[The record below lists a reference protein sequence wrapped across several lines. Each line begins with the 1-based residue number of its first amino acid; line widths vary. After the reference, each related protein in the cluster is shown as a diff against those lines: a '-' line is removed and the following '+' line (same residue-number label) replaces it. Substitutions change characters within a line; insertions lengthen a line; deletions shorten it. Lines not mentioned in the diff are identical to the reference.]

1 MIPAPSMSIDSETD
15 QKGMTTMTR
24 TRATTLHRRHLLG
37 AAGLAAV
44 PLLTGNPRA
53 ILAQDAV
60 EVVFRQN
67 DPPVEIGGLEEAIE
81 KLNSSDAGIQVKLE
95 NIAWADAQAQWVREV
110 QAGGGPDVQQLA
122 FVWPQD
128 LASTGL
134 LLELD
139 ELIAGSDIAPDDFLA
154 LGLGQLDGKTYGIP
168 WSADTFVIAYR
179 PDLLD
184 EAGVQLPSGEVWDP
198 GTWEAFRDTAESLSN
213 GSDQFGFAFP
223 AGPEGWTW
231 FLANYYLWSNGT
243 TLIQDDG
250 SGTWAPGVT
259 AEDLTGAMDYFNS
272 FFERGITPESL
283 IAVSTPGDPQVVGGL
298 GRGDAAMS
306 FFPPSTFRA
315 AQAESESPL
324 ATALMPS
331 GSETR
336 ISHLGGRML
345 GINPSTEH
353 PEEAWQVIEHL
364 ISAETF
370 ETYDQYPA
378 RQSILESLETP
389 EGEEAY
395 AEMLPQAITFEQYIS
410 SPVPVPSLQ
419 EAVNRSFG
427 AVFSGQQASADAAG
441 ALVDEIAGLIERGEE
456 G

>member
-184 EAGVQLPSGEVWDP
+184 EAGV
-198 GTWEAFRDTAESLSN
+198 
-213 GSDQFGFAFP
+213 
-223 AGPEGWTW
+223 
-231 FLANYYLWSNGT
+231 
-243 TLIQDDG
+243 
-250 SGTWAPGVT
+250 
-259 AEDLTGAMDYFNS
+259 
-272 FFERGITPESL
+272 
-283 IAVSTPGDPQVVGGL
+283 
-298 GRGDAAMS
+298 
-306 FFPPSTFRA
+306 
-315 AQAESESPL
+315 
-324 ATALMPS
+324 
-331 GSETR
+331 
-336 ISHLGGRML
+336 
-345 GINPSTEH
+345 
-353 PEEAWQVIEHL
+353 
-364 ISAETF
+364 
-370 ETYDQYPA
+370 
-378 RQSILESLETP
+378 
-389 EGEEAY
+389 
-395 AEMLPQAITFEQYIS
+395 
-410 SPVPVPSLQ
+410 
-419 EAVNRSFG
+419 
-427 AVFSGQQASADAAG
+427 
-441 ALVDEIAGLIERGEE
+441 
-456 G
+456 

>member
-1 MIPAPSMSIDSETD
+1 MSPTPRMFTD
-15 QKGMTTMTR
+15 TGANQKGITTMTR
-24 TRATTLHRRHLLG
+24 SRATTLHRRSLLG

-44 PLLTGNPRA
+44 PLLTGAPRA
-53 ILAQDAV
+53 ILAQDTV
-60 EVVFRQN
+60 EVTFRQN

-81 KLNSSDAGIQVKLE
+81 KLNSSDAGVQVKLE

-139 ELIAGSDIAPDDFLA
+139 SHIEGSGIAPDDFLA
-154 LGLGQLDGKTYGIP
+154 LELGQLDGKTYGIP
-168 WSADTFVIAYR
+168 WTADTFVIAYR
-179 PDLLD
+179 PDLV
-184 EAGVQLPSGEVWDP
+184 EAAGVTLPAGEVWDP

-231 FLANYYLWSNGT
+231 FMANYYLWSNGT
-243 TLIQDDG
+243 TLIEQDDTG
-250 SGTWAPGVT
+250 AWAPGVT
-259 AEDLTGAMDYFNS
+259 AEDLTGAMEYFGS

-283 IAVSTPGDPQVVGGL
+283 IAVSTPGDPQIVGGL

-306 FFPPSTFRA
+306 FFPPATFRA
-315 AQAESESPL
+315 AQAESEAPL

-353 PEEAWQVIEHL
+353 PDEAWQVIEHL

-378 RQSILESLETP
+378 RKTILDSLDAP

-395 AEMLPQAITFEQYIS
+395 AAMLPQAITFEQYIS
-410 SPVPVPSLQ
+410 SPVPVTSLQ

-427 AVFSGQQASADAAG
+427 AVFSGQQSSADAAG
-441 ALVDEIAGLIERGEE
+441 ALVDELASLIERGEE

>member
-1 MIPAPSMSIDSETD
+1 MFTETGSNL
-15 QKGMTTMTR
+15 KGMTTMTR
-24 TRATTLHRRHLLG
+24 SRATTLHRRSLLG

-44 PLLTGNPRA
+44 PLLTGSPRA
-53 ILAQDAV
+53 ILAQDPV
-60 EVVFRQN
+60 EIVFRQN
-67 DPPVEIGGLEEAIE
+67 DPPIEIGGLEEAIE
-81 KLNSSDAGIQVKLE
+81 ALNASDAGVRVNLE

-139 ELIAGSDIAPDDFLA
+139 AHIEGSDIVPDDFLA
-154 LGLGQLDGKTYGIP
+154 LELGQLDGATYGIP
-168 WSADTFVIAYR
+168 WTADTFVIAYR

-198 GTWEAFRDTAESLSN
+198 GTWEEFRDIAESLSD

-223 AGPEGWTW
+223 AGATGWTW
-231 FLANYYLWSNGT
+231 FLANYYLWSHGT
-243 TLIQDDG
+243 TLIEQDDTG
-250 SGTWAPGVT
+250 AWAPGVT
-259 AEDLTGAMDYFNS
+259 AEDVTGAMDYFNS
-272 FFERGITPESL
+272 FFELGITPESL
-283 IAVSTPGDPQVVGGL
+283 IAVSTPGDPQVVGAL

-306 FFPPSTFRA
+306 FFPPATFRA

-378 RQSILESLETP
+378 RPSILETLEAP

-410 SPVPVPSLQ
+410 SPVPVPSLE
-419 EAVNRSFG
+419 EAVNRAFG
-427 AVFSGQQASADAAG
+427 AIFSGQQSSADAAG
-441 ALVDEIAGLIERGEE
+441 SLVDEIASLIERGEE

>member
-1 MIPAPSMSIDSETD
+1 MSPTPRMFSVTGTN
-15 QKGMTTMTR
+15 QKGSTTMTR
-24 TRATTLHRRHLLG
+24 SRMTTLNRRRLLG
-37 AAGLAAV
+37 AAGLATV

-60 EVVFRQN
+60 EIVFRQN

-81 KLNSSDAGIQVKLE
+81 SLNASDAGVQVKLE

-128 LASTGL
+128 LASTDL

-139 ELIAGSDIAPDDFLA
+139 SHIEGSDIAPDDFLA
-154 LGLGQLDGKTYGIP
+154 LELGQLDGKTYGIP
-168 WSADTFVIAYR
+168 WTADTFVIAYR

-184 EAGVQLPSGEVWDP
+184 AAGIAVPAGEVWDP
-198 GTWEAFRDTAESLSN
+198 GTWEEFRDTAQKLSD
-213 GSDQFGFAFP
+213 GDTQFGFAFP

-231 FLANYYLWSNGT
+231 FMANYYLWSNGT
-243 TLIQDDG
+243 TLVEQDDAG
-250 SGTWAPGVT
+250 AWAPGVT
-259 AEDLTGAMDYFNS
+259 AEDLTGAIDYFNG
-272 FFERGITPESL
+272 FFENGITPESL
-283 IAVSTPGDPQVVGGL
+283 IAVSTPGDPQIVGGL

-306 FFPPSTFRA
+306 FFPPATFRA
-315 AQAESESPL
+315 AQEQSESPL
-324 ATALMPS
+324 ATGLIPS

-336 ISHLGGRML
+336 VSHLGGRML
-345 GINPSTEH
+345 GINPGTDH
-353 PEEAWQVIEHL
+353 PDEAWQVIEHL

-378 RQSILESLETP
+378 RKSILETLDAP

-419 EAVNRSFG
+419 EAVNRTFG
-427 AVFSGQQASADAAG
+427 AVFSGQQSSADAAG
-441 ALVDEIAGLIERGEE
+441 ALVDELASLIERGEE